1 MKIEL
6 GVNGAEQSVDV
17 APDALLVEV
26 LRDKLGLTGVKIG
39 CGSTSCGSCT
49 VLVNGRAVKSC
60 TLLAVQ
66 VRGAD
71 VKTIEG
77 VADGGDLHPLQ
88 DAFSRFHGLQC
99 GFCTPGM
106 IMSAVALLDDHDK
119 PSEEDI
125 RHGIEGNLCRCTG
138 YFNIVKA
145 IDHAGSVL
153 RGEALHREA
162 GDQHG

>member
-6 GVNGAEQSVDV
+6 GVNRAEQSVDV
-17 APDALLVEV
+17 APDALLADV

-39 CGSTSCGSCT
+39 CESTSCGACT

-60 TLLAVQ
+60 TILAVQ

-71 VKTIEG
+71 VETIEG
-77 VADGGDLHPLQ
+77 VAVGGDLHPLQ

-106 IMSAVALLDDHDK
+106 IMSAVALLDDRDK
-119 PSEEDI
+119 PSEDDI
-125 RHGIEGNLCRCTG
+125 RHAIEGNLCRCTG
-138 YFNIVKA
+138 YFNVVKA
-145 IDHAGSVL
+145 IDHAGAVL
-153 RGEALHREA
+153 RGEAPHRVA
-162 GDQHG
+162 GDEHG